1 MGAGCVGGGPPGGG
15 AMTVSEGAAGRTPGG
30 GGGAAGGRGA
40 HRAGARIADRANRA
54 RERGQGGEGRRH
66 CPPPPSAGPFCRESF
81 EAEGGEGGGGA
92 LGALPWRG
100 R

>member
-1 MGAGCVGGGPPGGG
+1 MRGGRATGGGSDDGFRRGSG
-15 AMTVSEGAAGRTPGG
+15 ADPWGR
-30 GGGAAGGRGA
+30 GGAAGGRGA